1 MRRLLGV
8 DPGVNGGLAVVE
20 ITDATAPVVIESI
33 DIPVVR
39 RNHAD
44 PLVLLPWSTWATLLE
59 RVRR

>member
-1 MRRLLGV
+1 MTMRRLLGV

-44 PLVLLPWSTWATLLE
+44 PLVLTVEHLGNAA
-59 RVRR
+59 